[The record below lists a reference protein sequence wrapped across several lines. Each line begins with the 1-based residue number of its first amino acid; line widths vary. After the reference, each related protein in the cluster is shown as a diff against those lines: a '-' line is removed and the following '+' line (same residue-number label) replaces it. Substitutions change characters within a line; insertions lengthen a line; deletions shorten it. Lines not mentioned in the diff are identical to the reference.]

1 VTDDVKPAFDPTQP
15 FQPADSKPAFDPAQ
29 PFQPAPQA
37 AAGPQ
42 PSSLVEG
49 VKGLARGAAGFAG
62 DMGEAVMGPFGPSHH
77 AGNLMADLG
86 FGQKPAPTPGYGQQI
101 AHATGIEK
109 SPDASTAGDY
119 AGTVGEFLGNP
130 STYFGPGGWLRKMIM
145 GTAGGVGSEGAGQL
159 AHANAPALEPAAR
172 TVGALAAGPVA
183 ARVLKPQLA
192 PAQQMLADRGVTQ
205 MTPGQLTGGFLKDAE
220 DKLTS
225 LPILGNFIQNSRGRS
240 IESFNRSV
248 ANQALEP
255 IGETVPKNIK
265 AGHDL
270 VDHVENK
277 LSDAYDALKPKLT
290 FMPDRQFALDLSNVR
305 GDMNLAA
312 QPQIDQFERIINNKL
327 GPNRWDRTFTP
338 PGSGPIRAMSGEQF
352 KKIES
357 EFTKLA
363 KDYSSSA
370 DASQRTLGTGLSDL
384 VRSMRQNLERSN
396 PQHAQELADIN
407 RGYAMFVRMQGA
419 AGNRRTSAGVFTPSD
434 LLAAVKRGDSSVR
447 KGSFARGDA
456 LMQDYADAGQKV
468 LPSKVPDSGT
478 PGRAMT
484 SLIASGGLGY
494 LSPKVLAGVGAA
506 SLPYTRPSM
515 ALLNRYVRPT
525 TGVRA
530 DYSNVGRGMGTV
542 RPFLQSSPYGDGQ
555 QGPYS
560 Q

>member
-1 VTDDVKPAFDPTQP
+1 MTDDVKPAFDPTQP
-15 FQPADSKPAFDPAQ
+15 FQPADSKPAFDPTQ
-29 PFQPAPQA
+29 PFQPAAQA

-42 PSSLVEG
+42 PSSVLEG
-49 VKGLARGAAGFAG
+49 AKGLARGAAGFAG

-77 AGNLMADLG
+77 LANLKADLG
-86 FGQKPAPTPGYGQQI
+86 FREKPAAEPTYGQQI

-109 SPDASTAGDY
+109 SPNASTTGDY

-145 GTAGGVGSEGAGQL
+145 GTAGGIGSEAAGQQTKGT
-159 AHANAPALEPAAR
+159 ALEPVAR

-183 ARVLKPQLA
+183 ARAMKPQLA
-192 PAQQMLADRGVTQ
+192 PAQQALADAGVSQ
-205 MTPGQLTGGFLKDAE
+205 MTPGQVMGGFAKGVE

-225 LPILGNFIQNSRGRS
+225 VPILGDFINSGRRRS
-240 IESFNRSV
+240 IESFNKAV
-248 ANQALEP
+248 GNQALEP

-270 VDHVENK
+270 VEHVGDK

-290 FMPDRQFALDLSNVR
+290 FMPDRQFALDLSNIR

-312 QPQIDQFERIINNKL
+312 QPQIDQFERIINTKL

-338 PGSGPIRAMSGEQF
+338 PGSGPVRAMSGEQF
-352 KKIES
+352 KKVES
-357 EFTKLA
+357 EFSKLA
-363 KDYSSSA
+363 RDYNSST
-370 DASQRTLGTGLSDL
+370 DASQRTMGGSLGEL
-384 VRSMRQNLERSN
+384 VKSMRQNLERSN
-396 PQHAQELADIN
+396 PQHAEELANIN
-407 RGYAMFVRMQGA
+407 RGYAMFTRMQGA

-434 LLAAVKRGDSSVR
+434 LLSAVKRGDSSVR

-456 LMQDYADAGQKV
+456 LMQNFAEAGQKV
-468 LPSKVPDSGT
+468 LPSSVPDSGT
-478 PGRAMT
+478 PGRMMA
-484 SLIASGGLGY
+484 SIAAGGGLGY
-494 LSPKVLAGVGAA
+494 LNPKVLAGVGAA

-530 DYSNVGRGMGTV
+530 DYSNVGRGMGMV
-542 RPFLQSSPYGDGQ
+542 RPFLQSSPYGGDQ
-555 QGPYS
+555 QNPYS